1 MEQLINSVW
10 QAAELFGGVALL
22 IGLALAVSI
31 GYTALMALNIEAKKW
46 LEATRRSKDAQLAT
60 LFPKGSVQQQF
71 ALELLQSIMGHFDDP
86 SDAMIAW
93 IQQTAKAK
101 FNITITPTA
110 AADFGRELKHELFK
124 LFDGEAN

>member
-1 MEQLINSVW
+1 MEQLISSVW

-71 ALELLQSIMGHFDDP
+71 ARELLQSVMGHFDDP
-86 SDAMIAW
+86 SDAMIIW
-93 IQQTAKAK
+93 IQQAVKAK
-101 FNITITPTA
+101 LGISVSPTI